1 MHAQFLF
8 IHKQVDDETVTE
20 LLDMKRP
27 FKPLKELDLK
37 QVASDISERASS
49 ENEEEKKSA
58 KDPSGEAESAD
69 VGDEDEERASDSEQ
83 KQQTKKRSA
92 QESSSKEYDAADESY
107 NLQRR
112 KLRRRD

>member
-1 MHAQFLF
+1 MLMFLF

-37 QVASDISERASS
+37 QVASDISERASPK
-49 ENEEEKKSA
+49 NEKEKKRA
-58 KDPSGEAESAD
+58 EDPWEKAESAD
-69 VGDEDEERASDSEQ
+69 AGDKDEERASDSEQ

-92 QESSSKEYDAADESY
+92 QEFSSKEHNAADESY
-107 NLQRR
+107 NLQQR
-112 KLRRRD
+112 KLRRRH